1 MFLSVLCFKGYFSTL
16 KLYRDIATRTKS
28 KSKNLSMA
36 NVSSFILTIDRLEF
50 GRAKKSKLEKAS
62 WEQESANNPLV
73 YEC

>member
-1 MFLSVLCFKGYFSTL
+1 
-16 KLYRDIATRTKS
+16 
-28 KSKNLSMA
+28 MA
-36 NVSSFILTIDRLEF
+36 NVSSFILTIDRLDF